1 MKMCQQSYVYPMM
14 NKSNTVVY
22 AGVTSDLEKRIYEHK
37 RKLVDGFTRRYNI
50 NKLVYYEIFDHIQ
63 DAISREKQIKAGSR
77 AKKMD
82 LIKSMNPNFEDL
94 SQTFEI
100 ASPPAG
106 LAMTAHLND

>member
-1 MKMCQQSYVYPMM
+1 MT

-22 AGVTSDLEKRIYEHK
+22 AGVTSNLEKRVYEHK
-37 RKLVDGFTRRYNI
+37 CKLVDGFTKRYNI

-77 AKKMD
+77 AKKID

-94 SQTFEI
+94 SQRFEI
-100 ASPPAG
+100 ASPLRG
-106 LAMTAHLND
+106 SQ